1 MSRVDTA
8 IAGFHPDFVP
18 VRASVT
24 RVTSIFEERRGS
36 HTLRIVSEEGR
47 YRGVANL
54 AGAMGDVLEDEDL
67 ERLKRRLRQSVD
79 IQDPRYFGLD
89 GAAKRFVSIFPRG
102 FADEAYQSR
111 ERAYKVAASAR
122 LGSVLPL
129 LLARNASAAQA
140 ASVQPVFNTGSL
152 HETEAA
158 RIAQVLAGPTAAEFV
173 RGAARFA
180 DGRFSEG
187 LKAMENAVRPY
198 GKATWPMVTY
208 LPWLWLPAE
217 HVMLKPRSTKE
228 FAARIGHGFAREY
241 EATLFPDVY
250 RSMLD
255 LAVFTRDAL
264 HRMQPADMI
273 DVQGF
278 IWVVGRYDDAEIV
291 TTQ

>member
-1 MSRVDTA
+1 MSV
-8 IAGFHPDFVP
+8 
-18 VRASVT
+18 
-24 RVTSIFEERRGS
+24 FEERRGN
-36 HTLRIVSEEGR
+36 HTLRIVAADDR

-54 AGAMGDVLEDEDL
+54 PGVMGDVLEDDDL
-67 ERLKRRLRQSVD
+67 ERLKRRLRQTVD
-79 IQDPRYFGLD
+79 MQDPRYFGLD
-89 GAAKRFVSIFPRG
+89 GAARRFVSIFPGG
-102 FADEAYQSR
+102 FADAAYQSR

-129 LLARNASAAQA
+129 LLARNATPAQA

-158 RIAQVLAGPTAAEFV
+158 RISQVLSGPGGAEFV

-187 LKAMENAVRPY
+187 LKAMENAIRPH

-217 HVMLKPRSTKE
+217 HVFLKPRVSKD
-228 FAARIGHGFAREY
+228 FAARIGHGFAHEY

-250 RSMLD
+250 RSMVD
-255 LAVFTRDAL
+255 LARSTKDAL
-264 HRMQPADMI
+264 HRMAPADMI
-273 DVQGF
+273 DIQGF
-278 IWVVGRYDDAEIV
+278 IWVVGRYADPEV
-291 TTQ
+291 VETQ